1 MAKKKKDEN
10 LSLEEQKLN
19 EQVVP
24 EEEQKV
30 SEQVEQTEELEKPQE
45 QEPILDEKSE
55 ATLSS
60 EPEKEENYTPENVA
74 ENGDVQDA
82 CENEQAEAPAKDSK
96 TKAKEGFVKFC
107 KGCFLV
113 LSTLGRWLTR
123 MIWGASKVAEKEIA
137 KQEKKFEEEA
147 AREKAEKE
155 LEQQQALLADENPQE
170 EPQKKGKKH
179 KKAKLTDVEEIV
191 SPGRQYV
198 KAFFEKKLAV
208 AALVIVVAMFL
219 FVFIGPLCMPTYTD
233 LYKSSS
239 QAYLPPTVS
248 MMSVPKELNG
258 HIKYINSNSF
268 FTVGLSDEGKVYI
281 WGVTKIG
288 TTKVDIAKSMPQ
300 AVKDAKIEFVS
311 AGSDHIVAIGD
322 DGTVYAWGHSE
333 LGQFIE
339 SEADYNN
346 QKDNINIIMMP
357 EDLRYGGKVDVNN
370 VKKLVCGNQISI
382 ILMKDG
388 TIKVWGNNNTY
399 RNASK
404 FANKGD
410 KFYDIDITRT
420 AIFGVSYD
428 QKSLVNYES
437 TPIKLKYKM
446 KDAASADQDLVLNGN
461 NILSLACAN
470 SNLAILVQESTGKNR
485 VLFSGD
491 FAENV
496 TDLPALGLS
505 RYFTQI
511 SAGAEHYLGV
521 SNDGYVYAWGDNTHN
536 QLKLNGKGDGE
547 VSEVY
552 AESYQSY
559 ALNSDGKVIE
569 KSGLKGY
576 IFGTDSNGASVFKR
590 LVNGGR
596 MTLTIGA
603 VAVIISSII
612 GIIIGVLSGYFG
624 GKVDMF
630 LMRLTEVVG
639 AIPFLPF
646 AMILSAILSTK
657 NVPENT
663 RLFLI
668 MVILGVLSWTG
679 LARLVR
685 GQVLAARESEYIT
698 AAKAMGVNEF
708 RIAFKHILPN
718 VISVIIVTL
727 TLDFAGCMLT
737 ESGLSYLG
745 FGVMYPRPT
754 WGNMLNAAQNLTIIG
769 NYWWLWLFPSIF
781 LAITT
786 ICVNII
792 GDALRDVMDPRT
804 NNSH

>member
-1 MAKKKKDEN
+1 MAKKKDEN
-10 LSLEEQKLN
+10 LNLEEQKL
-19 EQVVP
+19 EQEVSDVQP
-24 EEEQKV
+24 VQEEQPQAV
-30 SEQVEQTEELEKPQE
+30 LDEQANVTEE
-45 QEPILDEKSE
+45 IS
-55 ATLSS
+55 
-60 EPEKEENYTPENVA
+60 PETVA
-74 ENGDVQDA
+74 ESSDVQAPVLNDA
-82 CENEQAEAPAKDSK
+82 NKQADGK
-96 TKAKEGFVKFC
+96 TKAKQFFKKLGHVC
-107 KGCFLV
+107 KIVGGWIV
-113 LSTLGRWLTR
+113 R
-123 MIWGASKVAEKEIA
+123 MIWGASKIA
-137 KQEKKFEEEA
+137 ANDFIKAEKKFEEAQKA
-147 AREKAEKE
+147 AEEEKA
-155 LEQQQALLADENPQE
+155 LEEQQALADAETPQE
-170 EPQKKGKKH
+170 DGKKNKKR

-191 SPGRQYV
+191 SPGKQYV

-208 AALVIVVAMFL
+208 TALVIVIAMFL

-233 LYKSSS
+233 LYKASS

-248 MMSVPKELNG
+248 MLSLPKELDG
-258 HIKYINSNSF
+258 HIKSISSSSF
-268 FTVGLSDEGKVYI
+268 FTVGLSDTGNIYI

-288 TTKVDIAKSMPQ
+288 TTKIDIEKSIPQ
-300 AVKDAKIEFVS
+300 AVKDAKIEYVA
-311 AGSDHIVAIGD
+311 AGTDHIVAIGD
-322 DGTVYAWGHSE
+322 DGTVYAWGHKE
-333 LGQFIE
+333 LGQYIE
-339 SEADYNN
+339 NETDIAN
-346 QKDNINIIMMP
+346 QETNHNIIMMP
-357 EDLRYGGKVDVNN
+357 EDLRMGGKIDVAN
-370 VKKLVCGNQISI
+370 VKKLVCGNQITA

-388 TIKVWGNNNTY
+388 TVRVWGNTNTY

-410 KFYDIDITRT
+410 KFYDIDVTRT
-420 AIFGVSYD
+420 SMYGVTYD
-428 QKSLVNYES
+428 QKLLVNYEANA
-437 TPIKLKYKM
+437 IKLKYKM
-446 KDAASADQDLVLNGN
+446 NDVASADQDLVLTNST
-461 NILSLACAN
+461 ILSLACAN
-470 SNLAILVQESTGKNR
+470 SNLAILVQEASGKNR

-491 FAENV
+491 FGEGL
-496 TDLPALGLS
+496 TDIPALGLT

-521 SNDGYVYAWGDNTHN
+521 SNDGYVYAWGDNIHG
-536 QLKLNGKGDGE
+536 QLKISEKGDGK
-547 VSEVY
+547 VSTVY
-552 AESYQSY
+552 AEAYQSY
-559 ALNSDGKVIE
+559 AVSSDNKLVE

-576 IFGTDSNGASVFKR
+576 IFGTDANGASVFKR

-612 GIIIGVLSGYFG
+612 GIIIGVISGYFG

-630 LMRLTEVVG
+630 LMRVTEVVG

-646 AMILSAILSTK
+646 AMILSAIMSKL
-657 NVPENT
+657 PIGEDM
-663 RLFLI
+663 RIFII

-685 GQVLAARESEYIT
+685 GQVLATRECEYIT
-698 AAKAMGVNEF
+698 AAKAMGVSEL

-745 FGVMYPRPT
+745 FGVTFPRPT
-754 WGNMLNAAQNLTIIG
+754 WGNMLNATRNLTIIG

-786 ICVNII
+786 ICINII

-804 NNSH
+804 NKR

>member
-1 MAKKKKDEN
+1 
-10 LSLEEQKLN
+10 
-19 EQVVP
+19 
-24 EEEQKV
+24 
-30 SEQVEQTEELEKPQE
+30 
-45 QEPILDEKSE
+45 
-55 ATLSS
+55 
-60 EPEKEENYTPENVA
+60 
-74 ENGDVQDA
+74 
-82 CENEQAEAPAKDSK
+82 
-96 TKAKEGFVKFC
+96 
-107 KGCFLV
+107 
-113 LSTLGRWLTR
+113 
-123 MIWGASKVAEKEIA
+123 
-137 KQEKKFEEEA
+137 
-147 AREKAEKE
+147 
-155 LEQQQALLADENPQE
+155 
-170 EPQKKGKKH
+170 
-179 KKAKLTDVEEIV
+179 
-191 SPGRQYV
+191 
-198 KAFFEKKLAV
+198 
-208 AALVIVVAMFL
+208 
-219 FVFIGPLCMPTYTD
+219 
-233 LYKSSS
+233 
-239 QAYLPPTVS
+239 
-248 MMSVPKELNG
+248 
-258 HIKYINSNSF
+258 
-268 FTVGLSDEGKVYI
+268 
-281 WGVTKIG
+281 
-288 TTKVDIAKSMPQ
+288 
-300 AVKDAKIEFVS
+300 
-311 AGSDHIVAIGD
+311 
-322 DGTVYAWGHSE
+322 
-333 LGQFIE
+333 
-339 SEADYNN
+339 
-346 QKDNINIIMMP
+346 
-357 EDLRYGGKVDVNN
+357 
-370 VKKLVCGNQISI
+370 
-382 ILMKDG
+382 MKDG

-470 SNLAILVQESTGKNR
+470 SNLAVLVQESTGKNR